1 MPNETTLKKL
11 SLEAQLTEQQV
22 YNWIRSA
29 RKSKKSSHKG
39 LDIDQ
44 KLALFQHF
52 NINQYPN
59 DIECKNLSNSLE
71 VSVILIKNWFKRQRF
86 IKKQQFNNIS

>member
-1 MPNETTLKKL
+1 M

-39 LDIDQ
+39 LEIDQ

-52 NINQYPN
+52 NINHYPN
-59 DIECKNLSNSLE
+59 AIECEHLSNNLE
-71 VSVILIKNWFKRQRF
+71 VSVVLIKNWFKRQRF
-86 IKKQQFNNIS
+86 IKKQQLNNIS